1 MNTKKDYHDLYL
13 KVNVLLLACIFETFR
28 KEFINFF
35 GLNSANYL
43 SISGYSWDAMV
54 RFTDVNS
61 KLISDNE

>member
-35 GLNSANYL
+35 ELNSANYL

-54 RFTDVNS
+54 RFTDGNS

>member
-13 KVNVLLLACIFETFR
+13 KVNVLLLACIFETSR

-35 GLNSANYL
+35 ELNSANYL